1 MIHLLYPIVLN
12 LFYINFPKKEIQVTN
27 PNYIF
32 IFSLIHNSFLHIF
45 SLYTFVR
52 ISFILFE
59 NGITAKRQY
68 YFQIEGVDSLL
79 FWFYLSKYYEFFDT
93 FILYAKKKEPIFLQK
108 YHHIGATFMWH
119 LGYIYKFDGI
129 LFSSLLNSG
138 IHSVMYFYYF
148 CSLFPYKLTK
158 YKVFITTLQVGQL
171 VYGSV
176 ALPWY
181 FYNIESN
188 ENKICIL
195 FFDCYIFVLLL
206 LFGNFMYKNYFSV
219 KKNNNLK

>member
-1 MIHLLYPIVLN
+1 MFHLFYPIALN
-12 LFYINFPKKEIQVTN
+12 IFYIYFPKKEIHVSN
-27 PNYIF
+27 PKYIF
-32 IFSLIHNSFLHIF
+32 FFSLIHNSFLHIF
-45 SLYTFVR
+45 SMYTFV
-52 ISFILFE
+52 SLSTILFR

-79 FWFYLSKYYEFFDT
+79 FWFYLSKYYEFIDT
-93 FILYAKKKEPIFLQK
+93 FILYAKKKEPFFLQK

-138 IHSVMYFYYF
+138 LHSIMYVYYI
-148 CSLFPYKLTK
+148 CSFFFAFKIKK

-181 FYNIESN
+181 FYNIESV

-206 LFGNFMYKNYFSV
+206 LFVHFMYMNYFTV
-219 KKNNNLK
+219 NKIK

>member
-1 MIHLLYPIVLN
+1 MFHLLYPMALN
-12 LFYINFPKKEIQVTN
+12 IFYIYFPKKEIHVTN
-27 PNYIF
+27 TNYIF

-45 SLYTFVR
+45 SLYTFVHL
-52 ISFILFE
+52 SYILFE
-59 NGITAKRQY
+59 NGITAKRQF
-68 YFQIEGVDSLL
+68 YFQIDGVDSLL
-79 FWFYLSKYYEFFDT
+79 FWFYLSKYYEFIDT

-138 IHSVMYFYYF
+138 VHSIMYLYYIG
-148 CSLFPYKLTK
+148 SLYPCLAFKIKK

-181 FYNIESN
+181 FYNIESV

-195 FFDCYIFVLLL
+195 FYDCYIFFLLL
-206 LFGNFMYKNYFSV
+206 LFGHFMYMNYFTV
-219 KKNNNLK
+219 NKIK

>member
-1 MIHLLYPIVLN
+1 MFHLFYPISLN
-12 LFYINFPKKEIQVTN
+12 IFYLYFPKKEIQNFN

-32 IFSLIHNSFLHIF
+32 LFSLIHNSFLHLF
-45 SLYTFVR
+45 SLYTFV
-52 ISFILFE
+52 SLSAILFE
-59 NGITAKRQY
+59 NGIVAKRQY
-68 YFQIEGVDSLL
+68 YFTIEGVDSLL
-79 FWFYLSKYYEFFDT
+79 FWFYLSKYYEFIDT

-138 IHSVMYFYYF
+138 VHTIMYFYYI

-158 YKVFITTLQVGQL
+158 YKVYITGLQVGQL
-171 VYGSV
+171 VYGAW

-181 FYNIESN
+181 FYNIESA
-188 ENKICIL
+188 ENKNCIIC
-195 FFDCYIFVLLL
+195 FDCYIFVLLL
-206 LFGNFMYKNYFSV
+206 LFGHFMYKNYLHVYLF
-219 KKNNNLK
+219 

>member
-1 MIHLLYPIVLN
+1 MSN
-12 LFYINFPKKEIQVTN
+12 RK
-27 PNYIF
+27 YIF
-32 IFSLIHNSFLHIF
+32 FFSLIHNSFLHIF
-45 SLYTFVR
+45 SIYTFV
-52 ISFILFE
+52 SLSTILFR

-79 FWFYLSKYYEFFDT
+79 FWFYLSKYYEFIDT

-108 YHHIGATFMWH
+108 YHHIGATFIWH

-138 IHSVMYFYYF
+138 VHSIMYLYYI
-148 CSLFPYKLTK
+148 CSFFFAFKIKK

-171 VYGSV
+171 LYGGI

-181 FYNIESN
+181 FYNIESV
-188 ENKICIL
+188 ENKMCIL
-195 FFDCYIFVLLL
+195 FSTLSIYFCPFIIICTFHVYE
-206 LFGNFMYKNYFSV
+206 LFYRQQN
-219 KKNNNLK
+219 